1 MYVIIKVL
9 FTWSLSALVNDVQV
23 LSPAGSLLSRI
34 LYWPSTMASSYHAV
48 FYSCCLIIL
57 IATVV
62 LPWNYVT
69 SFLFFLIC
77 LNLVRLN
84 PPIINGSAY
93 VTYMLAFWCI
103 GMSTYPSFHSKKLQ
117 VAHHALFALS
127 VLFCQMQVAII
138 YFESGWDKLTSE
150 VWRSGEAFMYLT
162 HYDPLFNPAF
172 SDLLKGKV
180 TQLVMGWL
188 TIGFELGFVV
198 LVWFKRTR
206 ILVLC
211 IGVIFHLV
219 IIVMLTL
226 PDFGVIMILSYLVFM
241 KDSDYR
247 RIPFV
252 KRWF

>member
-1 MYVIIKVL
+1 
-9 FTWSLSALVNDVQV
+9 
-23 LSPAGSLLSRI
+23 
-34 LYWPSTMASSYHAV
+34 
-48 FYSCCLIIL
+48 
-57 IATVV
+57 
-62 LPWNYVT
+62 
-69 SFLFFLIC
+69 
-77 LNLVRLN
+77 
-84 PPIINGSAY
+84 
-93 VTYMLAFWCI
+93 
-103 GMSTYPSFHSKKLQ
+103 
-117 VAHHALFALS
+117 
-127 VLFCQMQVAII
+127 
-138 YFESGWDKLTSE
+138 
-150 VWRSGEAFMYLT
+150 MYLT